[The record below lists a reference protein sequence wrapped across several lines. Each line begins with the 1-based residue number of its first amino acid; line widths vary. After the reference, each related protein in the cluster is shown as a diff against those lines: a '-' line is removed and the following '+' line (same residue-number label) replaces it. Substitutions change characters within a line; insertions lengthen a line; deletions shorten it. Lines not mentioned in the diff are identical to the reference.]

1 MALSND
7 QLRVALSKLNGQRDV
22 RIKFDHADSCIIAGA
37 LLVPVEADNIIKLT
51 DGSREYLIDVE
62 RVVWIEIG

>member
-1 MALSND
+1 MPLSSD
-7 QLRVALSKLNGQRDV
+7 QLRAALAKLNGQRDV

-37 LLVPVEADNIIKLT
+37 LLVPAEADNIVKLT

-62 RVVWIEIG
+62 RVVWVEIG